1 MYAAHEDVG
10 QGHVFSYADEWVTY
24 TSQWFGID
32 AGGNCADA
40 SANVVYQ
47 VPQFWY
53 NAISYASR
61 DRVPL
66 HPRRPHHAV
75 MRGRCARMR
84 AQGGREALRARKVG
98 ESCSL
103 HR

>member
-10 QGHVFSYADEWVTY
+10 QGHVFAYADEWVTY

-53 NAISYASR
+53 NAISYASQATQC
-61 DRVPL
+61 PFML
-66 HPRRPHHAV
+66 TGAIPR
-75 MRGRCARMR
+75 
-84 AQGGREALRARKVG
+84 
-98 ESCSL
+98 
-103 HR
+103 